1 SFSVEFHIAVY
12 SSATDNRFRM
22 YILSPD
28 CHQATFVGCT
38 VQCECL
44 PHDAR
49 CTACSYEH
57 TYVRVYTWHVHNH
70 DEDKHT
76 DQAYAEN
83 EQVLCFQS
91 FELDRSPHAF
101 IDIVIAHNTP
111 V

>member
-1 SFSVEFHIAVY
+1 MFAVF
-12 SSATDNRFRM
+12 A
-22 YILSPD
+22 
-28 CHQATFVGCT
+28 

-44 PHDAR
+44 PHDER
-49 CTACSYEH
+49 CTACSDEQ
-57 TYVRVYTWHVHNH
+57 TDVRVYTCHVHNH

-76 DQAYAEN
+76 EQASGEN

-91 FELDRSPHAF
+91 FELDRSPNAF